1 MQQSKNDDPCNHAY
15 VKCKWERNAPS
26 KDADGL
32 GDIADEVLFVCLFCF
47 IIEWDIREG
56 KINNNLFQVRR
67 MTW

>member
-32 GDIADEVLFVCLFCF
+32 GDIADEVLFVL
-47 IIEWDIREG
+47 
-56 KINNNLFQVRR
+56 LYYR
-67 MTW
+67 MRH